1 MLRLHIA
8 EKWEV
13 SDYLEVF
20 SAVESIYYIT
30 LANINRL
37 DDLFPAP
44 QRRFVKHVY
53 RDGDLG
59 TLAGSIV
66 SDAREF
72 ADFDERLIVN
82 KIIHASPGFIDFKGL
97 GEVADA
103 MERAFGRIIDV
114 FVNRKMRHE
123 LERRASIETDIV
135 KENLNS
141 LKLDNAR
148 KLLLLGHDY
157 PEIAREHDLLRI
169 LIAEQGR
176 IENLAAKGLIT
187 PPREHKDELE

>member
-1 MLRLHIA
+1 MNLRIHVA

-13 SDYLEVF
+13 TDYIEAF
-20 SAVESIYYIT
+20 SAVETIYYVT
-30 LANINRL
+30 LANINRW
-37 DDLFPAP
+37 DELFPAP
-44 QRRFVKHVY
+44 QRRFSKNIY
-53 RDGDLG
+53 RESDLSS
-59 TLAGSIV
+59 LANLIV

-72 ADFDERLIVN
+72 ADYEDRLLVN
-82 KIIHASPGFIDFKGL
+82 KISHASPGFIDFNGL

-114 FVNRKMRHE
+114 IVNRKLRQEM
-123 LERRASIETDIV
+123 ERRASIETDII

-148 KLLLLGHDY
+148 KLLQLGQDY
-157 PEIAREHDLLRI
+157 PEIAKEHDLLRI

-187 PPREHKDELE
+187 PPRDHKDDA